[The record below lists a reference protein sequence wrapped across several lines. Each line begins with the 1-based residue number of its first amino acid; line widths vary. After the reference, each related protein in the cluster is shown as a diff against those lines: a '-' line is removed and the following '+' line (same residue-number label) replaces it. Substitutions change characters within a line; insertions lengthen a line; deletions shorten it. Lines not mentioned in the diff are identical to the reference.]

1 MALVLDETFTTAP
14 AGGFATTRAQIGAL
28 TATHNAAEAAL
39 DLAKTGDDYG
49 LYEITS
55 QPLRTK
61 GEVEIDIQVTAM
73 HSVNVISGFLLS
85 AGRASV
91 SNGLMLRVANG
102 AISSHYWT
110 GTPAW
115 TNIAQAGYTLT
126 EQAYLPKT
134 VGDRAT
140 LRIVWDYT
148 SSGGQRGIEF
158 YINGVLTWALCANS
172 LAANFASGIRPGVV
186 LYGTSV
192 RLHSIKVWDAPQN
205 GMTRQ
210 DCVSTAALSQSV
222 TPNLPANFTS
232 QPTHSALGVL
242 LQTNNAAPAAGRGSI
257 IGTVKE
263 KGAPNMPV
271 KRRVILV
278 DERSMSAFAET
289 WSDAV
294 TGAYRFDNLDT
305 ALKFTVLSYDHTG
318 NYRAVIADGQ
328 VPVWSPT

>member
-28 TATHNAAEAAL
+28 TATHNAAEAAV

-85 AGRASV
+85 AGQASV

-115 TNIAQAGYTLT
+115 TNA
-126 EQAYLPKT
+126 

-210 DCVSTAALSQSV
+210 DCVSTAALRQSV
-222 TPNLPANFTS
+222 TPDLPANFTS
-232 QPTHSALGVL
+232 QPAHSALGVL
-242 LQTNNAAPAAGRGSI
+242 LQTNNTAPAAGRGSI
-257 IGTVKE
+257 VGTVKE

-289 WSDAV
+289 WSDTV